1 MLPTLSGAI
10 LNVMK
15 YETIFIMVRVAVHA
29 DHENLSDIVHEIET
43 QSLLTLSDT
52 ANVNILET
60 EILLSR
66 VRNHKNINHD
76 TQPKL

>member
-1 MLPTLSGAI
+1 
-10 LNVMK
+10 
-15 YETIFIMVRVAVHA
+15 MVRVAVHA
-29 DHENLSDIVHEIET
+29 DHIHLGDIVHEVET
-43 QSLLTLSDT
+43 QSKFTLSDT

-66 VRNHKNINHD
+66 TRNHKKINHG

>member
-1 MLPTLSGAI
+1 
-10 LNVMK
+10 MK
-15 YETIFIMVRVAVHA
+15 YETLFIMVRVAVHA
-29 DHENLSDIVHEIET
+29 NHIHISDIVNEVET
-43 QSLLTLSDT
+43 HSSLTLTDT

-66 VRNHKNINHD
+66 VRNIKNINHG